1 MIGSDMTAEKT
12 AGIGAVTY
20 RAARNASVRGIA
32 EILGKFATLA
42 WTVVAARML
51 SQEDFGAVSYAM
63 ALMYL
68 LSSFAAWGFDS
79 GVVRRGSA
87 EVASLPRVYLGS
99 QVWKTGLAAL
109 VFVAAALLA
118 LGSRPT
124 LASWLVLVLMLLAGF
139 PELWSHTARAV
150 ASVRQSPT
158 GVSTAL
164 VVQRLVTAVMI
175 VAALAAGLGPLGLA
189 AGFLAGTLVGW
200 AVHHVAVRRLDV
212 RPGLRGLTRA
222 DLRAAAS
229 GTFLIGISGLV
240 LMLLFRVD
248 MVLLARL
255 RGDAEVAVYS
265 VAYRLLET
273 VLFVSYAVHQAIF
286 PVVSATSS
294 GPRQRSAYE
303 RALAVV
309 GFIYLPFAV
318 VSVLEGGAVIGLL
331 FGSDYATDS
340 GRALAWLAPAP
351 LLFAA
356 ALFGT
361 ALMMARLRTRAMLL
375 ASCVALLTNLALN
388 LVLIPPY
395 GSAGAA
401 AATSVAYAVQTVVV
415 LVVLRS
421 PTPRPRLLPPLLPAA
436 GASLVLAAA
445 LLAMRAPVLIEL
457 LVGMTAYFLAW
468 ALVVRRFAPEQLAV
482 VRHLLSRKAR
492 R

>member
-1 MIGSDMTAEKT
+1 MATERA
-12 AGIGAVTY
+12 AGVGATTY
-20 RAARNASVRGIA
+20 RAARNASVRGLA
-32 EILGKFATLA
+32 EIVGKFATLV
-42 WTVVAARML
+42 WTVVAARVL
-51 SQEDFGAVSYAM
+51 SQQEFGAVSYAM

-87 EVASLPRVYLGS
+87 EVALLPRVYLGS
-99 QVWKTGLAAL
+99 QVWKTALAAL
-109 VFVAAALLA
+109 VFGVAALLA

-150 ASVRQSPT
+150 ASVRQSPA

-164 VVQRLVTAVMI
+164 VVQRLVTAALI
-175 VAALAAGLGPLGLA
+175 VAALAAGLGPIGLA
-189 AGFLAGTLVGW
+189 AGFLGGTLAGW
-200 AVHHVAVRRLDV
+200 AAHHVAVRRLGV
-212 RPGLRGLTRA
+212 RPALLGLTRA
-222 DLRAAAS
+222 DLRSAAS
-229 GTFLIGISGLV
+229 GTFLIGVSGLA

-255 RGDAEVAVYS
+255 RGDVEVADYS

-286 PVVSATSS
+286 PVMSATTSR
-294 GPRQRSAYE
+294 PRQRSAYE
-303 RALAVV
+303 RALAVA

-318 VSVLEGGAVIGLL
+318 VSVLEGGAVVGLL
-331 FGSDYATDS
+331 FGGDYAVES
-340 GRALAWLAPAP
+340 GLALAWLAPAP
-351 LLFAA
+351 LFFAA

-361 ALMMARLRTRAMLL
+361 ALLMARLRTRAMLL
-375 ASCVALLTNLALN
+375 ASCVALATNVVLN

-401 AATSVAYAVQTVVV
+401 AATTVAYAVQTVVV
-415 LVVLRS
+415 LAVLRS
-421 PTPRPRLLPPLLPAA
+421 ATPRPRFLPPLLPAVA
-436 GASLVLAAA
+436 ACVGLAATLAA
-445 LLAMRAPVLIEL
+445 LDAPVLVEL
-457 LVGMTAYFLAW
+457 PVGMVVYLLGW
-468 ALVVRRFAPEQLAV
+468 VLVVRRFAPDQLEV
-482 VRHLLSRKAR
+482 VRHLLSRTVR

>member
-1 MIGSDMTAEKT
+1 MAAERT
-12 AGIGAVTY
+12 AGVGATTY
-20 RAARNASVRGIA
+20 RAARNASVRGLA

-42 WTVVAARML
+42 WTVAAARIL

-87 EVASLPRVYLGS
+87 EVALLPRVYLGS
-99 QVWKTGLAAL
+99 QVWKTALAAL
-109 VFVAAALLA
+109 VFGGAALLA
-118 LGSRPT
+118 LESRPT
-124 LASWLVLVLMLLAGF
+124 LASWFVLVLMLLAGF

-150 ASVRQSPT
+150 ASVRQSPA

-164 VVQRLVTAVMI
+164 VVQRLVTAAMI
-175 VAALAAGLGPLGLA
+175 VAALVAGLGPLGLA
-189 AGFLAGTLVGW
+189 AGFLVGTLAGW
-200 AVHHVAVRRLDV
+200 AAHHVAVRRLDV
-212 RPGLRGLTRA
+212 RPGLRGLTRT
-222 DLRAAAS
+222 DLRTAAS
-229 GTFLIGISGLV
+229 GTFLIGVSGLA

-248 MVLLARL
+248 VVLLARL

-273 VLFVSYAVHQAIF
+273 VLFVSYAVNQAIF
-286 PVVSATSS
+286 PVMSATSS

-303 RALAVV
+303 RALAVA

-318 VSVLEGGAVIGLL
+318 VSVLEGDAVIGLL
-331 FGSDYATDS
+331 FGGGYAAES

-361 ALMMARLRTRAMLL
+361 ALLMALLRTRAMLL

-388 LVLIPPY
+388 LVLIPPF
-395 GSAGAA
+395 GGAGAA
-401 AATSVAYAVQTVVV
+401 AATTVAYAVQTVVV

-421 PTPRPRLLPPLLPAA
+421 VAPRPRFLPPLLPAA
-436 GASLVLAAA
+436 AASLALAAA
-445 LLAMRAPVLIEL
+445 LVALRAPVLVEL
-457 LVGMTAYFLAW
+457 TVGMGVYLLGW
-468 ALVVRRFAPEQLAV
+468 VLVVRRFAPDQLQV
-482 VRHLLSRKAR
+482 VRHLLSRRAR